1 MACSRTLFESR
12 SFEAPMPP
20 QQSALRRGER
30 RRDARRSILDSA
42 TELLRRDGA
51 DGLTMRR
58 VAARSGCSAP
68 TLYHYFR
75 DKTALLDAMLDA
87 AFAELV
93 AELDRLG
100 VERDPLAALRTRCLA
115 IVRFCLANPIHFR
128 LMSEARPDD
137 APPLSSHA
145 QAQQRLESPLAR
157 LAAAGRLRVEL
168 ETAKQSL
175 WSLLH
180 GLVSVQATRPEV
192 TWSPDLAQV
201 SFDALFRGLVRPAR
215 SRR

>member
-1 MACSRTLFESR
+1 
-12 SFEAPMPP
+12 MPP
-20 QQSALRRGER
+20 QQAALRRSAR
-30 RRDARRSILDSA
+30 RRDAQRSILDSA
-42 TELLRRDGA
+42 TEVLRRDGA

-75 DKTALLDAMLDA
+75 DKTALLDALLEA
-87 AFAELV
+87 AFAGLV
-93 AELDRLG
+93 AELDRLR
-100 VERDPLAALRTRCLA
+100 VESDPLAALRAQCLA
-115 IVRFCLANPIHFR
+115 IVRFCLANPTHFR

-145 QAQQRLESPLAR
+145 QAQQRLESPLSR
-157 LAAAGRLRVEL
+157 LAAAGRLRVDFEM
-168 ETAKQSL
+168 AKQSL

-180 GLVSVQATRPEV
+180 GLISIQTSRPDV
-192 TWSPDLAQV
+192 AWSPDLVRA
-201 SFDALFRGLVRPAR
+201 SLDALFRGLVRPAR

>member
-1 MACSRTLFESR
+1 
-12 SFEAPMPP
+12 MPP
-20 QQSALRRGER
+20 QQAALRRSAR
-30 RRDARRSILDSA
+30 RRDAQRSILDSA
-42 TELLRRDGA
+42 TEVLRRDGA

-75 DKTALLDAMLDA
+75 DKTALLDALLEA
-87 AFAELV
+87 AFAGLV
-93 AELDRLG
+93 AELDRLR
-100 VERDPLAALRTRCLA
+100 VESDPLAALRAQCLA
-115 IVRFCLANPIHFR
+115 IVRFCLANPTHFR

-145 QAQQRLESPLAR
+145 QAQQRLESPHSR
-157 LAAAGRLRVEL
+157 LAAAGRLRVDFEM
-168 ETAKQSL
+168 AKQSL

-180 GLVSVQATRPEV
+180 GLISIQTSRPDV
-192 TWSPDLAQV
+192 AWSPDLVRA
-201 SFDALFRGLVRPAR
+201 SLDALFRGLVRPAR

>member
-1 MACSRTLFESR
+1 
-12 SFEAPMPP
+12 MPP
-20 QQSALRRGER
+20 QQAALRRSER

-42 TELLRRDGA
+42 TEVLRQDGA
-51 DGLTMRR
+51 DALTMRR

-75 DKTALLDAMLDA
+75 DKTALLDAMLEA

-93 AELDRLG
+93 AELDRLP
-100 VERDPLAALRTRCLA
+100 VERDPLAALRVQCLA
-115 IVRFCLANPIHFR
+115 IVRFSLANPTHFR

-180 GLVSVQATRPEV
+180 GLVSIQTSRPNV
-192 TWSPDLAQV
+192 AWSADLAPT
-201 SFDALFRGLVRPAR
+201 SLDALIRGLLRPAR

>member
-1 MACSRTLFESR
+1 
-12 SFEAPMPP
+12 MPP
-20 QQSALRRGER
+20 QQAALRRSER
-30 RRDARRSILDSA
+30 QRDARRSILDSA
-42 TELLRRDGA
+42 TEVLRRDGA
-51 DGLTMRR
+51 DALTMRR

-75 DKTALLDAMLDA
+75 DKTALLDAMLEA

-93 AELDRLG
+93 AELDRLPI
-100 VERDPLAALRTRCLA
+100 ERDPLAALRVQCLA
-115 IVRFCLANPIHFR
+115 IVRFSLANPTHFR

-137 APPLSSHA
+137 TPPLSSHA

-180 GLVSVQATRPEV
+180 GLVSIQASRPDV
-192 TWSPDLAQV
+192 AWSADLAPT
-201 SFDALFRGLVRPAR
+201 SLDALIRGLLRPAR